1 MNNSCIYKDK
11 NINGYILD
19 VYNCSKTGG
28 HAMQIIGWDDNKE
41 YFYCGGLISN
51 YKDNENSDDTTEA
64 NLILEN
70 IVFKNNKIT
79 GVYNDSNKD
88 SSYRTSYGG
97 GLLGNIESKNGAIN
111 INNIYL
117 DNVLKVSNFI
127 KKTLFIETLFA
138 KEANISNIRLGG
150 TINGKYGD
158 GSGDSIFNNK
168 ILANT
173 NVDIKN
179 IFSSVDGNNI

>member
-88 SSYRTSYGG
+88 SSYRTSYG
-97 GLLGNIESKNGAIN
+97 
-111 INNIYL
+111 
-117 DNVLKVSNFI
+117 
-127 KKTLFIETLFA
+127 
-138 KEANISNIRLGG
+138 
-150 TINGKYGD
+150 
-158 GSGDSIFNNK
+158 
-168 ILANT
+168 
-173 NVDIKN
+173 
-179 IFSSVDGNNI
+179 